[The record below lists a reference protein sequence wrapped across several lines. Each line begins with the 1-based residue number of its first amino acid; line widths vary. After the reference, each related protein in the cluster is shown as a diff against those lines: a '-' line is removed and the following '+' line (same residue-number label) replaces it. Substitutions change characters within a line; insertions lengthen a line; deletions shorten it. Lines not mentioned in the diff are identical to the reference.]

1 MDYTL
6 KADDTGII
14 IKKDGK
20 IDLILP
26 ENKSQNE
33 TPKNVILTSIL
44 YVKLQDPE
52 FIKTL
57 INWSLEQYNESKE
70 SPLQWILTYHLFLK
84 Y

>member
-70 SPLQWILTYHLFLK
+70 SPLQ
-84 Y
+84 